1 MSGLS
6 QNTLQNEQVRNQYNQ
21 MVLNA
26 IKTENSFHTGEPDNT
41 IQSFGALYSMRE
53 EMQDQV
59 GFGKANIQADRQGG
73 FLPLLYM
80 PLAAAATKIFGGEK
94 KTRDDEHLEGGMSFL
109 ELAMPGYAIAKK
121 IGLVGDGKPEE
132 TIHID
137 INSHKNEPNDDEKDG
152 GMVLSKEAQEF
163 HKKRAGRKR
172 GGKKCGGEAVT
183 GSDFSGADIINSNP
197 LINQGPNVGSRAS
210 LGNKKPNNNAGVGVQ
225 SWTEYPNKSLSKAD
239 IKEATATVRDIENG
253 FPVANKPSVIGL
265 RKRGRPSKKQGGFLG
280 PLATVL
286 KVGKAVDSIGKS
298 IPFLDEASKG
308 ITGLF
313 GLGKDGGAAVASP
326 DVDEGKRAP
335 IVSGIVPATQID
347 GYQDPRTTGMAS
359 QASKSL
365 DGGKKKRNRKPMT
378 AEQKKAFA
386 ERMKQAKLKKKK

>member
-59 GFGKANIQADRQGG
+59 GFGKANIQGG

-121 IGLVGDGKPEE
+121 IGLVGDGKPQE

-137 INSHKNEPNDDEKDG
+137 INSHKNEKDG

-163 HKKRAGRKR
+163 HKKRR
-172 GGKKCGGEAVT
+172 GGKKCGGKAVT
-183 GSDFSGADIINSNP
+183 GSDFSGADIINSKP
-197 LINQGPNVGSRAS
+197 LANQGPEVGSKAS
-210 LGNKKPNNNAGVGVQ
+210 LGDKKPNNNAGVGVQ
-225 SWTEYPNKSLSKAD
+225 SWTEYPNKSLSNED
-239 IKEATATVRDIENG
+239 IKEATATVRDIEND
-253 FPVANKPSVIGL
+253 FPVANKPSALG
-265 RKRGRPSKKQGGFLG
+265 RGKRGRPSKKQGGFFG

-335 IVSGIVPATQID
+335 IVAGIVPATQID